1 MTDTRRSKRRWL
13 LLWII
18 SGLLVSSQGLAEDP
32 SVARAREYFRAGA
45 QAYSV
50 GEYGAAIQ
58 AFEQAYALAP
68 RPAVLFSIAQAE
80 RRQFFLLRDQ
90 QRLRRAIE
98 MFRQYLN
105 EETQSARKA
114 DAVQALSELEPLLAA
129 AASEIPPAEGPG
141 EPKAQKAP
149 STTPPVAPPTRLMVS
164 SPIQG
169 ARISLD
175 GTAQMVSPL
184 VREVEPGEHRIR
196 VESPGFQPVERR
208 VTAVAGELVNV
219 DVSLVERPARL
230 LVVAPPDAHLSIDG
244 RVQGKCPCPKPI
256 ELASGVHLITVSKN
270 GFVGISREET
280 LTRGETTV
288 FRAPLRRSRQRT
300 VAMFMVGA
308 AASALTTGAIFAYIS
323 HNQEQAAQ
331 GFLDD
336 RGHKLLTPDDLA
348 QYNSTR
354 VDRDRIRGAAWVS
367 VGIGVGLGITSALMW
382 IYDGSSVEPI
392 KHQDESSRQG
402 KRRTPSFGADP
413 TVGPGLAGLLIHG
426 AF

>member
-1 MTDTRRSKRRWL
+1 MTGARRSNRGWL
-13 LLWII
+13 RLWII
-18 SGLLVSSQGLAEDP
+18 SWVLVSSQAFAEDP

-80 RRQFFLLRDQ
+80 RRQFFLVRDQ
-90 QRLRRAIE
+90 QHLRRALK
-98 MFRQYLN
+98 MFRQYLD
-105 EETQSARKA
+105 EETLTARKA
-114 DAVQALSELEPLLAA
+114 DAVQALSELEPLLSA
-129 AASEIPPAEGPG
+129 AASESPRAAGAD
-141 EPKAQKAP
+141 EPKAQTAP
-149 STTPPVAPPTRLMVS
+149 STTPPVAPPTRVMVS

-169 ARISLD
+169 ATISLD
-175 GTAQMVSPL
+175 GAAQNASPL

-196 VESPGFQPVERR
+196 VEASGYQPVERR

-230 LVVAPPDAHLSIDG
+230 LVLAPTDAQLTIDG

-256 ELASGVHLITVSKN
+256 ELASGAHLITVSKN

-280 LTRGETTV
+280 LQRGETTV

-300 VAMFMVGA
+300 VAMFMGGA
-308 AASALTTGAIFAYIS
+308 AGSALFTGALFAYLS
-323 HNQEQAAQ
+323 YKQEQAAK

-336 RGHKLLTPDDLA
+336 RGHRPLSPDDLA
-348 QYNSTR
+348 TYNSTR
-354 VDRDRIRGAAWVS
+354 ADRDRIRVAAWAS
-367 VGIGVGLGITSALMW
+367 VGVGLGLGIASAMMW
-382 IYDGSSVEPI
+382 NYDSGSVET
-392 KHQDESSRQG
+392 HNLHEESPQPS
-402 KRRTPSFGADP
+402 KRRSPSLVADP
-413 TVGPGLAGLLIHG
+413 AVGPGFGGLLIHG